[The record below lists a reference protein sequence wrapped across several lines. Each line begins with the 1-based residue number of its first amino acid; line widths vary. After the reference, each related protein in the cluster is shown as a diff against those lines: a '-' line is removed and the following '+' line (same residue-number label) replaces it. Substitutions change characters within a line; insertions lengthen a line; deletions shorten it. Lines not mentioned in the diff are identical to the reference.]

1 MNKKHIA
8 LSLLIPLSLGLIG
21 CSSMLTNHQLQ
32 FGIQAAQKELWDE
45 AIFRWK
51 KAIELDPQSAAA
63 LNNLAVAFEKK
74 GQWEEAGKA
83 YEAALKQSPNN
94 KYIKSNFQSFKDRLD
109 AKEKEETDNKKNE
122 KK

>member
-8 LSLLIPLSLGLIG
+8 LSLLILLSLGLIG
-21 CSSMLTNHQLQ
+21 CSSMLTNNQLH

-51 KAIELDPQSAAA
+51 KAIELEPQSAAA

-94 KYIKSNFQSFKDRLD
+94 KYIKSNFQSFKERLE
-109 AKEKEETDNKKNE
+109 EKEEMDNKKNE